1 MKSGYWLTRSSLQG
15 PSSSG
20 SSGAATLFH
29 AIWACKSLRPVREH
43 CSSLAFS
50 PILEPLLVI
59 EFFISYKILNSASQF
74 ELLAIVWWRA
84 YNGDV
89 MFSASKKI
97 DTGLAPS
104 IAEASAIYEG
114 MKLVAETGLLPAMV
128 ESDSLSVV
136 NLILAGQPIRS
147 EIGLV
152 IEDILK
158 LKVLHG
164 FSSFVFSPRTSYR
177 VAHSLAKMVVTHAMD
192 IVSLEKV
199 PPSIRS
205 LVQEE
210 AIFS

>member
-1 MKSGYWLTRSSLQG
+1 MWRASHGWIPSLSKLFSGVKP
-15 PSSSG
+15 PSVAILLG
-20 SSGAATLFH
+20 H
-29 AIWACKSLRPVREH
+29 AWK
-43 CSSLAFS
+43 
-50 PILEPLLVI
+50 PLDVPL
-59 EFFISYKILNSASQF
+59 YKINCDAVVCVNGNRVGIGVIIRDS
-74 ELLAIVWWRA
+74 
-84 YNGDV
+84 NGDV

-97 DTGLAPS
+97 GTGLAPS

-128 ESDSLSVV
+128 EFDLLSVV

-152 IEDILK
+152 IEDILE